1 MCRVGAAWQEADGVA
16 GYSIALGQQRSRWYF
31 KEPSNNFKQK
41 TFVENSLTNPALV
54 SGIIP
59 QV

>member
-1 MCRVGAAWQEADGVA
+1 MQGGGCLA
-16 GYSIALGQQRSRWYF
+16 GSRWGPWYSIALGQQRSRWYF
-31 KEPSNNFKQK
+31 KEPSNNFEQK

-54 SGIIP
+54 SGIIR